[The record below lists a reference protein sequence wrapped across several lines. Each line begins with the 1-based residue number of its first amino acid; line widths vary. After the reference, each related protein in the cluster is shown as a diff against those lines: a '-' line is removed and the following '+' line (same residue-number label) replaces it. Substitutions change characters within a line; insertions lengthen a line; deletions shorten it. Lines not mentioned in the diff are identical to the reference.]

1 MLQFWKNID
10 DLAIIEMIAAGAE
23 QSKDDLFNNEF
34 FKGQVMCFHCV
45 IAILSK
51 NLKSFNDLFIYEE

>member
-23 QSKDDLFNNEF
+23 QSKDDLFNNDF
-34 FKGQVMCFHCV
+34 F
-45 IAILSK
+45 
-51 NLKSFNDLFIYEE
+51 